1 LSIIT
6 DYGRKGGTYVQNT
19 APPSDSEAGDTWIDS
34 DDKNAYFHDGEFYVK
49 VLEYESEI
57 LDE

>member
-1 LSIIT
+1 MSIAT
-6 DYGRKGGTYVQNT
+6 DYKRKGGTYVQNT
-19 APPSDSEAGDTWIDS
+19 APPSDSEMGDTWIDS
-34 DDKNAYFHDGEFYVK
+34 DDKNVYAFDGSFYVK